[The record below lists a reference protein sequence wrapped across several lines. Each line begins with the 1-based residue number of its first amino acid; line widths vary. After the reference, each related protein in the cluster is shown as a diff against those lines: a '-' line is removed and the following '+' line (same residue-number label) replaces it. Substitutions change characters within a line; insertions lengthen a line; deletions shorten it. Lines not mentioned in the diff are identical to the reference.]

1 MGTMNFDDVESDPG
15 HVLVVDID
23 ETNAVSVTA
32 RHVGHWR
39 FVTLH
44 REVDT
49 SRDIA
54 DLDVNLDLM
63 TEKDR
68 TVVRLA
74 LTGSLTVTDR
84 AALDACLDR
93 YARLFAWLGL
103 WERHTDVAVIPAD
116 GEFTDLGIGGFA
128 AAAVEELV
136 AAARGDDTDSAGD
149 AQAALALLLRLTDR
163 GAA

>member
-1 MGTMNFDDVESDPG
+1 MTSSQPGSCPIVEIDGSDPRG
-15 HVLVVDID
+15 
-23 ETNAVSVTA
+23 AVSVTA
-32 RHVGHWR
+32 RDVGHWR
-39 FVTLH
+39 FVTLP
-44 REVDT
+44 RQVDT
-49 SRDIA
+49 SRDVA
-54 DLDVNLDLM
+54 DLDMNLDLM

-103 WERHTDVAVIPAD
+103 WERHTDLAVIPAD

-136 AAARGDDTDSAGD
+136 ATAREGDAESAVD
-149 AQAALALLLRLTDR
+149 AQAALALLLRLADR

>member
-1 MGTMNFDDVESDPG
+1 
-15 HVLVVDID
+15 
-23 ETNAVSVTA
+23 VTP
-32 RHVGHWR
+32 RHIGHWR
-39 FVTLH
+39 FVTLQCQ
-44 REVDT
+44 VDT

-54 DLDVNLDLM
+54 DLDMNLDLM

-68 TVVRLA
+68 AVVRLA

-84 AALDACLDR
+84 AALDACLDK

-103 WERHTDVAVIPAD
+103 WERHTDLAVIPAD

-128 AAAVEELV
+128 AAAIDELV
-136 AAARGDDTDSAGD
+136 ASARAGDTESAVD
-149 AQAALALLLRLTDR
+149 AQAALALLLRLADK

>member
-1 MGTMNFDDVESDPG
+1 M
-15 HVLVVDID
+15 
-23 ETNAVSVTA
+23 
-32 RHVGHWR
+32 
-39 FVTLH
+39 
-44 REVDT
+44 
-49 SRDIA
+49 
-54 DLDVNLDLM
+54 
-63 TEKDR
+63 
-68 TVVRLA
+68 VRLA

-103 WERHTDVAVIPAD
+103 WERHTDLAVIPAD

-136 AAARGDDTDSAGD
+136 AAARDGDAESAVD